1 VSNNAPI
8 PLASTTWDQE
18 EMDVMQDVI
27 RSGIFTMG
35 ENVQKFEK
43 QFAEYHQSKYCV
55 MVNSGSSANFLMV
68 AALFFTSGKN
78 KLKRGDEVIVPSV
91 SWSTSYSPMYYH
103 GLKLR
108 FVDVDKDTLN
118 ISASNIKKAITEDT
132 KAVLAVNLLG
142 NSCDYKDIVALCDE
156 NNLILLED
164 NCESLGASYNNKKSG
179 TFGLVSSCSSFFS
192 HHIST
197 MEGGL
202 ILTDDEEI
210 YHILLSIRAHG
221 WTRNLPEENL
231 ICTKSDDPFYE
242 SFRFILPGYNVR
254 PLELSGALGTK
265 QIKKLDGLIDK
276 RKSNAKVFQEM
287 ISDFDFIDVQKEIGS
302 SSWFGFALIIN
313 NKANFSRT
321 DLVNKLSSRN
331 IESRPIVCG
340 NILENEMTK
349 YFDYST
355 SGDFAVSEMIHS
367 NGLFIGNHHEDISEG
382 LKNLHDSICQ
392 LAK

>member
-1 VSNNAPI
+1 MSNNAPI

-156 NNLILLED
+156 NNLILL
-164 NCESLGASYNNKKSG
+164 AS
-179 TFGLVSSCSSFFS
+179 
-192 HHIST
+192 
-197 MEGGL
+197 
-202 ILTDDEEI
+202 
-210 YHILLSIRAHG
+210 
-221 WTRNLPEENL
+221 
-231 ICTKSDDPFYE
+231 
-242 SFRFILPGYNVR
+242 
-254 PLELSGALGTK
+254 
-265 QIKKLDGLIDK
+265 
-276 RKSNAKVFQEM
+276 
-287 ISDFDFIDVQKEIGS
+287 
-302 SSWFGFALIIN
+302 
-313 NKANFSRT
+313 
-321 DLVNKLSSRN
+321 
-331 IESRPIVCG
+331 
-340 NILENEMTK
+340 
-349 YFDYST
+349 
-355 SGDFAVSEMIHS
+355 
-367 NGLFIGNHHEDISEG
+367 
-382 LKNLHDSICQ
+382 
-392 LAK
+392 